1 MKTIC
6 IGLDGAT
13 FDLIQPFIAQGRL
26 PTFKKLMDSGAWSE
40 LRSTVPPVTA
50 SAWSSFMTG
59 KNPAAHGLFDF
70 MQRREN
76 SYDLAPVS
84 ALDRDGK
91 AVWDLMGDAGKKVI
105 VMNVPVTWPPQPING
120 LLVTGMLTPRNAED
134 YTYPKELADE
144 LRLEIGDYIVYSDEV
159 YSKGR
164 GEIFLNALKYSA
176 DQRVKAAEYLLQ
188 KYPWDFFMLV
198 FPETDT
204 VSHGLWSAFDPTHH
218 EHDPAQAAK
227 FHDGI
232 LGIYQHI
239 DNLLARLLDSVTAS
253 IFAPLSVNSAKQ
265 SPTRDLETPAL
276 HQTQCGAS
284 VASSQKP
291 LLAMTDV
298 TILLMSDHGHG
309 PVRNFLY
316 VNNYLAQRGYLK
328 FKPNIASQFKHVA
341 FQLGL
346 TPRFVYSIVLTFG
359 LGKLRRT
366 LDKRRGGRGLLKRFF
381 LSFSDVDWSR
391 TRAYSIGYIG
401 EVHINLKGREPQGI
415 VEPGEQYE
423 RVRDDVINSLRELE
437 LPDGTPLVEHI
448 WKKEE
453 IYHGAHLANAPD
465 ILFLPRNLETI
476 AFGDFEFGSNKVI
489 EKSFGVSSSHRMNG
503 LFIASGAGIKNAG
516 EFRGAQLIDLAPTI
530 LHLMGLPVPTDMD
543 GRVLTEALADA
554 RTVEYGGTSEASAT
568 TTEGYSEEEEK
579 EVIERLADLG
589 YIS

>member
-1 MKTIC
+1 MKIIC

-91 AVWDLMGDAGKKVI
+91 AVWDLMGDAGKRVI
-105 VMNVPVTWPPQPING
+105 VMNVPVTWPPQPVNG
-120 LLVTGMLTPRNAED
+120 LLVTGMLTPRNAET

-227 FHDGI
+227 FRDGI

-239 DNLLARLLDSVTAS
+239 DDLLARLLDSVTAS
-253 IFAPLSVNSAKQ
+253 TFAPLRVNSAKQ
-265 SPTRDLETPAL
+265 SPTRDL
-276 HQTQCGAS
+276 G

-309 PVRNFLY
+309 PVRSFLY
-316 VNNYLAQRGYLK
+316 VNNLLAQRGFLK
-328 FKPNIASQFKHVA
+328 FKPIIASQLKRAA

-346 TPRFVYSIVLTFG
+346 TPRFVYNIMLALG

-366 LDKRRGGRGLLKRFF
+366 LDKRRGGRGLLKQFF

-391 TRAYSIGYIG
+391 TCAYSIGYIG
-401 EVHINLKGREPQGI
+401 EVHINLRGREPQGI
-415 VEPGEQYE
+415 VEPGKEYE
-423 RVRDDVINSLRELE
+423 RVRDDVINSLRELR
-437 LPDGTPLVEHI
+437 LPNGTPLVEHI

-453 IYHGAHLANAPD
+453 IYHGAHLTNAPD

-489 EKSFGVSSSHRMNG
+489 ERSFGVSSSHRMNG
-503 LFIASGAGIKNAG
+503 IFIASGAGIKNAG

-554 RTVEYGGTSEASAT
+554 RIVEYGGTSKASAT

>member
-1 MKTIC
+1 
-6 IGLDGAT
+6 
-13 FDLIQPFIAQGRL
+13 
-26 PTFKKLMDSGAWSE
+26 
-40 LRSTVPPVTA
+40 
-50 SAWSSFMTG
+50 
-59 KNPAAHGLFDF
+59 
-70 MQRREN
+70 
-76 SYDLAPVS
+76 
-84 ALDRDGK
+84 
-91 AVWDLMGDAGKKVI
+91 
-105 VMNVPVTWPPQPING
+105 
-120 LLVTGMLTPRNAED
+120 
-134 YTYPKELADE
+134 
-144 LRLEIGDYIVYSDEV
+144 
-159 YSKGR
+159 
-164 GEIFLNALKYSA
+164 
-176 DQRVKAAEYLLQ
+176 
-188 KYPWDFFMLV
+188 
-198 FPETDT
+198 
-204 VSHGLWSAFDPTHH
+204 
-218 EHDPAQAAK
+218 
-227 FHDGI
+227 
-232 LGIYQHI
+232 
-239 DNLLARLLDSVTAS
+239 
-253 IFAPLSVNSAKQ
+253 
-265 SPTRDLETPAL
+265 
-276 HQTQCGAS
+276 
-284 VASSQKP
+284 
-291 LLAMTDV
+291 
-298 TILLMSDHGHG
+298 
-309 PVRNFLY
+309 
-316 VNNYLAQRGYLK
+316 
-328 FKPNIASQFKHVA
+328 
-341 FQLGL
+341 
-346 TPRFVYSIVLTFG
+346 VYSIVLTFG

-366 LDKRRGGRGLLKRFF
+366 LDKRRGGRALLKRFF

-401 EVHINLKGREPQGI
+401 EAHINLKGREPQGI
-415 VEPGEQYE
+415 VEPGEEYE

>member
-1 MKTIC
+1 MQVSKLVV

-13 FDLIQPFIAQGRL
+13 LDLIQPFIAQGKL

-59 KNPAAHGLFDF
+59 KNPGAHGLFDF
-70 MQRREN
+70 MRRRAN

-84 ALDRDGK
+84 ARDRDGK
-91 AVWDLMGDAGKKVI
+91 AVWDLLADAGKRVI
-105 VMNVPVTWPPQPING
+105 VMNVPVTWPPSPVNG
-120 LLVTGMLTPRNAED
+120 LLVTGMLTPRNAEN
-134 YTYPKELADE
+134 YTYPKELAEE
-144 LRLEIGDYIVYSDEV
+144 LRTAIGDYIVYSDEV

-164 GEIFLNALKYSA
+164 GEIFLSALKYSA

-204 VSHGLWSAFDPTHH
+204 VSHGLWSAYDPTHH

-227 FHDGI
+227 FRDGI
-232 LGIYQHI
+232 LEIYQHI
-239 DNLLARLLDSVTAS
+239 DGLLARLTSNL
-253 IFAPLSVNSAKQ
+253 Q
-265 SPTRDLETPAL
+265 SFDAAQDKPPT
-276 HQTQCGAS
+276 S
-284 VASSQKP
+284 
-291 LLAMTDV
+291 
-298 TILLMSDHGHG
+298 ILLMSDHGHG

-316 VNNYLAQRGYLK
+316 VNNFLAQRGFLK
-328 FKPNIASQFKHVA
+328 FKPNLASQLKRAA

-346 TPRFVYSIVLTFG
+346 TPRFAYNIALALG

-401 EVHINLKGREPQGI
+401 EVHINLRGREPHGI
-415 VEPGEQYE
+415 VAPGEEYE
-423 RVRDDVINSLRELE
+423 RVRDDVIASLRELKLRPE
-437 LPDGTPLVEHI
+437 QTLSKQSESKRESKDGAPLVEHI

-453 IYHGAHLANAPD
+453 IYHGAHLADAPD

-503 LFIASGAGIKNAG
+503 IFIASGAGVKNAG
-516 EFRGAQLIDLAPTI
+516 EFRDAQIIDLAPTI
-530 LHLMGLPVPTDMD
+530 LHLLGLPVPTDMD

-554 RTVEYGGTSEASAT
+554 RDVEYGGTSEARAAT
-568 TTEGYSEEEEK
+568 TDGYSEEEEK

>member
-1 MKTIC
+1 MQVSKLVV

-13 FDLIQPFIAQGRL
+13 LDLIQPFIAQGKL

-59 KNPAAHGLFDF
+59 KNPGAHGLFDF
-70 MQRREN
+70 MRRRAN

-84 ALDRDGK
+84 ARDRDGK
-91 AVWDLMGDAGKKVI
+91 AVWDLLADAGKRVI
-105 VMNVPVTWPPQPING
+105 VMNVPVTWPPSPVNG
-120 LLVTGMLTPRNAED
+120 LLVTGMLTPRNAEN
-134 YTYPKELADE
+134 YTYPKELAEE
-144 LRLEIGDYIVYSDEV
+144 LRTAIGDYIVYSDEV

-164 GEIFLNALKYSA
+164 GEIFLSALKYSA

-204 VSHGLWSAFDPTHH
+204 VSHGLWSAYDPTHH

-227 FHDGI
+227 FRDGI
-232 LGIYQHI
+232 LEIYQHI
-239 DNLLARLLDSVTAS
+239 DGLLARLTSNL
-253 IFAPLSVNSAKQ
+253 Q
-265 SPTRDLETPAL
+265 SFDAAQDKPPT
-276 HQTQCGAS
+276 S
-284 VASSQKP
+284 
-291 LLAMTDV
+291 
-298 TILLMSDHGHG
+298 ILLMSDHGHG

-316 VNNYLAQRGYLK
+316 VNNFLAQRGFLK
-328 FKPNIASQFKHVA
+328 FKPNLASQLKRAA

-346 TPRFVYSIVLTFG
+346 TPRFAYNIALALG

-401 EVHINLKGREPQGI
+401 EVHINLRGREPHGI
-415 VEPGEQYE
+415 VAPGEEYE
-423 RVRDDVINSLRELE
+423 RVRDDVIASLRELKLRPE
-437 LPDGTPLVEHI
+437 QTLSKQSESKRESKDGAPLVEHI

-453 IYHGAHLANAPD
+453 IYHGAHLADAPD

-503 LFIASGAGIKNAG
+503 IFIASGAGVKNAG
-516 EFRGAQLIDLAPTI
+516 EFRGAQIIDLAPTI

-554 RTVEYGGTSEASAT
+554 RDVEYGGTSEARAAT
-568 TTEGYSEEEEK
+568 TDGYSEEEEK

>member
-1 MKTIC
+1 VSSAFSGEKGFLEMSKVIC

-13 FDLIQPFIAQGRL
+13 FDLIKPFIAQGKL
-26 PTFKKLMDSGAWSE
+26 PTFKKLMENGAFSE

-59 KNPAAHGLFDF
+59 KNPGAHGLFDF
-70 MQRREN
+70 MQRRAN

-91 AVWDLMGDAGKKVI
+91 AVWDLIGEAGKQVI
-105 VMNVPVTWPPQPING
+105 VMNVPVTWPPQPVNG
-120 LLVTGMLTPRNAED
+120 LLITGMLTPRNAKN

-144 LRLEIGDYIVYSDEV
+144 LKNAIGEYIVYSDEV

-164 GEIFLNALKYSA
+164 GEIFLQALKHSA
-176 DQRVKAAEYLLQ
+176 DQRTKAAEYLMQ

-204 VSHGLWSAFDPTHH
+204 VSHGLWSAYDSSHH
-218 EHDPAQAAK
+218 EHDPVQAAK
-227 FHDGI
+227 FRDGI
-232 LGIYQHI
+232 LEIYQHI
-239 DNLLARLLDSVTAS
+239 DSLIARLISNVQ
-253 IFAPLSVNSAKQ
+253 P
-265 SPTRDLETPAL
+265 PT
-276 HQTQCGAS
+276 S
-284 VASSQKP
+284 
-291 LLAMTDV
+291 
-298 TILLMSDHGHG
+298 ILLMSDHGHG

-328 FKPNIASQFKHVA
+328 FKPNIASQAKRIT

-346 TPRFVYSIVLTFG
+346 TPRLVYNILLKLG

-381 LSFSDVDWSR
+381 LSFADVDWSR

-401 EVHINLKGREPQGI
+401 EVHINLRGREPQGI
-415 VEPGEQYE
+415 VAPGDDYE
-423 RVRDDVINSLRELE
+423 RTRDQVIADLRALR
-437 LPDGTPLVEHI
+437 LPDGTPLIEHI

-453 IYHGAHLANAPD
+453 IYHGAHVAQAPD

-503 LFIASGAGIKNAG
+503 IFVASGAGIKNAG
-516 EFRGAQLIDLAPTI
+516 EFAHASLIDLAPTI
-530 LHLMGLPVPTDMD
+530 LHLLGLPVPTDMD
-543 GRVLTEALADA
+543 GRVLTEALEDA
-554 RTVEYGGTSEASAT
+554 RAVEYGGTSEGST
-568 TTEGYSEEEEK
+568 VTRDGYSEEEEQ

>member
-26 PTFKKLMDSGAWSE
+26 PTFRKLMDSGAWSE

-227 FHDGI
+227 FRDGI

-239 DNLLARLLDSVTAS
+239 DDLLARLLDSVTAS

-554 RTVEYGGTSEASAT
+554 RTVEHGGTSEASAT

>member
-1 MKTIC
+1 VKVFC

-13 FDLIQPFIAQGRL
+13 FDLIQPFIAQGKL
-26 PTFKKLMDSGAWSE
+26 PTFKKLMERGAWSE

-59 KNPAAHGLFDF
+59 KNPGAHGLYDF
-70 MQRREN
+70 MQRRAN

-84 ALDRDGK
+84 ARDRDGK
-91 AVWDLMGDAGKKVI
+91 AIWDLMGDAGKRVI
-105 VMNVPVTWPPQPING
+105 VMNVPVTWLPQPVNG
-120 LLVTGMLTPRNAED
+120 LLITGMLTPRNAEN
-134 YTYPKELADE
+134 YTYPKELAEE
-144 LRLEIGDYIVYSDEV
+144 LRREIGDYIVYSDEV

-164 GEIFLNALKYSA
+164 GETFLNALKYSA
-176 DQRVKAAEYLLQ
+176 TQRVRAADYLLQ
-188 KYPWDFFMLV
+188 KYPADFFMLV

-204 VSHGLWSAFDPTHH
+204 VSHGLWSAYDPTHH
-218 EHDPAQAAK
+218 DHNPAEAEK
-227 FHDGI
+227 LRDGI
-232 LGIYQHI
+232 LEIYEHI
-239 DNLLARLLDSVTAS
+239 DGLLERLIT
-253 IFAPLSVNSAKQ
+253 NHQ
-265 SPTRDLETPAL
+265 SPI
-276 HQTQCGAS
+276 S
-284 VASSQKP
+284 
-291 LLAMTDV
+291 
-298 TILLMSDHGHG
+298 ILLMSDHGHG

-316 VNNYLAQRGYLK
+316 VNNFLAQRGYLK
-328 FKPNIASQFKHVA
+328 FKSNLASQLKRAA

-346 TPRFVYSIVLTFG
+346 TPRFAYNLLLAIG

-381 LSFSDVDWSR
+381 LSFGDVDWSR

-401 EVHINLKGREPQGI
+401 EVHINLRGREPQGI
-415 VEPGEQYE
+415 VSPGEEYE
-423 RVRDDVINSLRELE
+423 HVRDVVITSLRELT
-437 LPDGTPLVEHI
+437 LPDGAPLVEHI

-503 LFIASGAGIKNAG
+503 IFVASGAGIKNAG
-516 EFRGAQLIDLAPTI
+516 EFSGAQLIDLAPTI

-543 GRVLTEALADA
+543 GRVLTETLVDTRA
-554 RTVEYGGTSEASAT
+554 VEYGGTSEARAAT
-568 TTEGYSEEEEK
+568 TDGYSEEEEK

>member
-1 MKTIC
+1 MRKVFC

-13 FDLIQPFIAQGRL
+13 FDLIKPFIAQGKL
-26 PTFKKLMDSGAWSE
+26 PTFKKLMDAGAWSE

-59 KNPAAHGLFDF
+59 KNPGAHGLFDF
-70 MQRREN
+70 MQRRAG

-84 ALDRDGK
+84 VRDRDGK
-91 AVWDLMGDAGKKVI
+91 ALWDLMGDTGKNVI
-105 VMNVPVTWPPQPING
+105 VMNVPVTWPPQPVNG
-120 LLVTGMLTPRNAED
+120 LLVTGMLTPRGAAN
-134 YTYPKELADE
+134 YTYPRELADE
-144 LRLEIGDYIVYSDEV
+144 LRANIGEYIVYSDEV

-164 GEIFLNALKYSA
+164 GEIFLQALKHSA
-176 DQRVKAAEYLLQ
+176 EQRTRAAEYLLQ

-204 VSHGLWSAFDPTHH
+204 VSHGLWSAYDPTHH
-218 EHDPAQAAK
+218 EHDPAEAAT

-232 LGIYQHI
+232 LEIYQHI
-239 DNLLARLLDSVTAS
+239 DGLLARLLNG
-253 IFAPLSVNSAKQ
+253 IP
-265 SPTRDLETPAL
+265 PAL
-276 HQTQCGAS
+276 AGGAR
-284 VASSQKP
+284 VASE
-291 LLAMTDV
+291 ATVADAV
-298 TILLMSDHGHG
+298 TVVLMSDHGHG

-328 FKPNIASQFKHVA
+328 FKPDAASRLKRVA
-341 FQLGL
+341 FNLGL
-346 TPRFVYSIVLTFG
+346 TPRTIYQLLLAIG

-401 EVHINLKGREPQGI
+401 EVHINLRGREPQGI
-415 VEPGEQYE
+415 VEPGDDYE
-423 RVRDDVINSLRELE
+423 RTRDQVIADLRALR
-437 LPDGTPLVEHI
+437 LPDGAPLVEHI

-453 IYHGAHLANAPD
+453 LYHGAHLAEAPD

-489 EKSFGVSSSHRMNG
+489 EPSYGVSSSHRMNG
-503 LFIASGAGIKNAG
+503 ILIASGADVKNAG

-543 GRVLTEALADA
+543 GRVLTEILADA
-554 RTVEYGGTSEASAT
+554 RAVEPGGTSEGKA

-579 EVIERLADLG
+579 QVIERLSDLG

>member
-1 MKTIC
+1 MKVFC

-13 FDLIQPFIAQGRL
+13 FDLIQPFIAQGKL
-26 PTFKKLMDSGAWSE
+26 PTFKKLMERGAWSE

-59 KNPAAHGLFDF
+59 KNPGAHGLYDF
-70 MQRREN
+70 MQRRAN

-84 ALDRDGK
+84 ARDRDGK
-91 AVWDLMGDAGKKVI
+91 AIWDLMGDAGKRVI
-105 VMNVPVTWPPQPING
+105 VMNVPVTWLPQPVNG
-120 LLVTGMLTPRNAED
+120 LLITGMLTPRNAEN
-134 YTYPKELADE
+134 YTYPKELAEE
-144 LRLEIGDYIVYSDEV
+144 LRREIGDYIVYSDEV

-164 GEIFLNALKYSA
+164 GETFLNALKYSA
-176 DQRVKAAEYLLQ
+176 TQRVRAADYLLQ
-188 KYPWDFFMLV
+188 KYPADFFMLV

-204 VSHGLWSAFDPTHH
+204 VSHGLWSAYDPTHH
-218 EHDPAQAAK
+218 DHNPAEAEK
-227 FHDGI
+227 LRDGI
-232 LGIYQHI
+232 LEIYEHI
-239 DNLLARLLDSVTAS
+239 DGLLERLIT
-253 IFAPLSVNSAKQ
+253 NHQ
-265 SPTRDLETPAL
+265 SPI
-276 HQTQCGAS
+276 S
-284 VASSQKP
+284 
-291 LLAMTDV
+291 
-298 TILLMSDHGHG
+298 ILLMSDHGHG

-316 VNNYLAQRGYLK
+316 VNNFLAQRGYLK
-328 FKPNIASQFKHVA
+328 FKSNLASQLKRAA

-346 TPRFVYSIVLTFG
+346 TPRFAYNLLLAIG

-381 LSFSDVDWSR
+381 LSFGDVDWSR

-401 EVHINLKGREPQGI
+401 EVHINLRGREPQGI
-415 VEPGEQYE
+415 VSPGEEYE
-423 RVRDDVINSLRELE
+423 HVRDVVITSLRELT
-437 LPDGTPLVEHI
+437 LPDGAPLVEHI

-503 LFIASGAGIKNAG
+503 IFVASGAGIKNAG
-516 EFRGAQLIDLAPTI
+516 EFSGAQLIDLAPTI

-543 GRVLTEALADA
+543 GRVVTEALADA
-554 RTVEYGGTSEASAT
+554 RAVEYGGTSEGNAVT
-568 TTEGYSEEEEK
+568 RDGYSEEEEK

>member
-1 MKTIC
+1 MSKIIC

-13 FDLIQPFIAQGRL
+13 FDLIKPFIAQGKL
-26 PTFKKLMDSGAWSE
+26 PTFKKLMETGAFSE

-59 KNPAAHGLFDF
+59 KNPGAHGLFDF
-70 MQRREN
+70 MQRRAN

-91 AVWDLMGDAGKKVI
+91 AMWDLIGDAGKKVI
-105 VMNVPVTWPPQPING
+105 VMNVPVTWPPQPVNG
-120 LLVTGMLTPRNAED
+120 QLITGMLTPRNAEN
-134 YTYPKELADE
+134 YTYPKELTAE
-144 LRLEIGDYIVYSDEV
+144 LKNAIGEYIIYSDEV

-164 GEIFLNALKYSA
+164 GEIFLQALKHSA
-176 DQRVKAAEYLLQ
+176 DQRTRAAEYLMQ

-204 VSHGLWSAFDPTHH
+204 VSHGLWSAYDASHH
-218 EHDPAQAAK
+218 EHDPAEAAK
-227 FHDGI
+227 FRNGI
-232 LGIYQHI
+232 LEIYQHI
-239 DNLLARLLDSVTAS
+239 DSLINRLITNHPS
-253 IFAPLSVNSAKQ
+253 PLTV
-265 SPTRDLETPAL
+265 
-276 HQTQCGAS
+276 
-284 VASSQKP
+284 
-291 LLAMTDV
+291 
-298 TILLMSDHGHG
+298 LLMSDHGHG

-316 VNNYLAQRGYLK
+316 VNNFLTQRGYLK
-328 FKPNIASQFKHVA
+328 FKPNLASQAKRIA

-346 TPRFVYSIVLTFG
+346 TPRLVYNILLKVG

-381 LSFSDVDWSR
+381 LSFADVDWSR
-391 TRAYSIGYIG
+391 TTAYSIGYIG

-415 VEPGEQYE
+415 VNPGEEYE
-423 RVRDDVINSLRELE
+423 RVRDDVINSLRELK
-437 LPDGTPLVEHI
+437 LPDGTPLIEHI

-453 IYHGAHLANAPD
+453 IYRGAHLAEAPD

-476 AFGDFEFGSNKVI
+476 AFGDFEFGSNRVI

-503 LFIASGAGIKNAG
+503 IFVASGDGVKNVG
-516 EFRGAQLIDLAPTI
+516 EFAGAQLTDLAPTI
-530 LHLMGLPVPTDMD
+530 LHLMGLSVPTDMD
-543 GRVLTEALADA
+543 GRVLTEAIEDSRA
-554 RTVEYGGTSEASAT
+554 VEYGGTSEGSAT
-568 TTEGYSEEEEK
+568 TRDGYSEEEEK

>member
-1 MKTIC
+1 MKIIC

-105 VMNVPVTWPPQPING
+105 VMNVPVTWPPQPVNG
-120 LLVTGMLTPRNAED
+120 LLVTGMLTPRNAET

-227 FHDGI
+227 FRDGI

-239 DNLLARLLDSVTAS
+239 DDLLARLLDSVTAS
-253 IFAPLSVNSAKQ
+253 TFAPLRVNSAKQ
-265 SPTRDLETPAL
+265 SPTRDL
-276 HQTQCGAS
+276 G

-309 PVRNFLY
+309 PVRSFLY
-316 VNNYLAQRGYLK
+316 VNNLLAQRGFLK
-328 FKPNIASQFKHVA
+328 FKPIIASQLKRAA

-346 TPRFVYSIVLTFG
+346 TPRFVYNIMLALG

-366 LDKRRGGRGLLKRFF
+366 LDKRRGGRGLLKQFF

-391 TRAYSIGYIG
+391 TCAYSIGYIG
-401 EVHINLKGREPQGI
+401 EVHINLRGREPQGI
-415 VEPGEQYE
+415 VEPGKEYE
-423 RVRDDVINSLRELE
+423 RVRDDVINSLRELR
-437 LPDGTPLVEHI
+437 LPNGTPLVEHI

-453 IYHGAHLANAPD
+453 IYHGAHLTNAPD

-489 EKSFGVSSSHRMNG
+489 ERSFGVSSSHRMNG
-503 LFIASGAGIKNAG
+503 IFIASGAGIKNAG

-554 RTVEYGGTSEASAT
+554 RIVEYGGTSKASAT